1 MQLVTKELRQKL
13 PAIGA
18 TEKQKDPI
26 AQVKFFTPDGN
37 WTWWVLEWDGADTC
51 FGAVAGQVFELG
63 YFRISELDQV
73 RNRLGLPIERDLYF
87 KPTPLSE
94 IRKQY
99 AR

>member
-37 WTWWVLEWDGADTC
+37 WIWWVLEFDGTDLF
-51 FGAVAGQVFELG
+51 FGAVSGSEFELG
-63 YFRISELDQV
+63 YFRLSELMEI
-73 RNRLGLPIERDLYF
+73 RGPMGLPIERDLYF
-87 KPTPLSE
+87 KATPLSE
-94 IRKQY
+94 IRTQY